1 MAITCAQD
9 HFYHSFY
16 KALPITAYMG
26 TTRGLKPSRKEEI
39 TGVLG
44 VWVQPLL
51 VNTFL
56 LMAAYK

>member
-1 MAITCAQD
+1 
-9 HFYHSFY
+9 
-16 KALPITAYMG
+16 MG
-26 TTRGLKPSRKEEI
+26 TTRGLKPNRKEEI
-39 TGVLG
+39 TGVLE